1 MTKKR
6 ISSTDL
12 SWIFV
17 EKMKESS
24 ACGSA
29 LPVAIV
35 RNGSSWV
42 AVTDKTLLKRFP
54 KCAEEIERIQGELRR
69 VYQLRR

>member
-1 MTKKR
+1 MAKKH
-6 ISSTDL
+6 ISRSDL
-12 SWIFV
+12 AWVFG
-17 EKMKESS
+17 ERMKESGV
-24 ACGSA
+24 CGSA

-35 RNGSSWV
+35 RDGRSWV

-54 KCAEEIERIQGELRR
+54 KCAKEIERIQGDLRQ